1 MEKAATSTPAQNFI
15 TEGTQDE
22 GEEEGDAG
30 NTDLNMDGVANL
42 NSELSRVHIAEKNKA
57 MAEKLKVCYNVN
69 VGMIA
74 EIMLTSS
81 FYHRH

>member
-15 TEGTQDE
+15 TEGAQDE